1 MAPMENASGMK
12 RVENIMKLAT
22 KYQTTDEVR
31 QLSDKNKHH
40 SIADTGSA
48 ATMPICKEAFPL
60 HTIAESNAQG
70 KSIESL
76 RQTGGGGGASSK
88 NNNDGEVRSVDKTP
102 GGLHVDFT
110 FQHGGAFQ
118 SRLPPSDVWLI
129 EEVLRP
135 LGRARANRNQQWRGD
150 RHVRKMGCLPS

>member
-76 RQTGGGGGASSK
+76 RQTGGGGQAQKTTTTERSVVSTRPRGASML
-88 NNNDGEVRSVDKTP
+88 T
-102 GGLHVDFT
+102 
-110 FQHGGAFQ
+110 
-118 SRLPPSDVWLI
+118 
-129 EEVLRP
+129 
-135 LGRARANRNQQWRGD
+135 
-150 RHVRKMGCLPS
+150 LPSSMGGHSNPDYLHPTSGS